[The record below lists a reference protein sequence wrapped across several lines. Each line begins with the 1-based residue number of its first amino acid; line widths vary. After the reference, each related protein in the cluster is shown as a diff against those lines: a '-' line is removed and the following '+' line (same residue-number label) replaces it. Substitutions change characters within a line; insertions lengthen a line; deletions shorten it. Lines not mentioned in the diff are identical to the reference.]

1 MPWKTFS
8 TQNTDCNKGLQAIW
22 NIKSIVDLQLEQC
35 RPTVTEGKKVEEHII
50 MVKGANGTKMLIAHI
65 NLVVA
70 MYVLHNHQHG
80 IKTHSLRVF
89 LFLFLS
95 FFSSAVH
102 LLLLA
107 KRGYTTAVQ
116 EEQQQHERATIPSC
130 NFV

>member
-1 MPWKTFS
+1 
-8 TQNTDCNKGLQAIW
+8 
-22 NIKSIVDLQLEQC
+22 
-35 RPTVTEGKKVEEHII
+35 

-89 LFLFLS
+89 LFLS

-102 LLLLA
+102 LLLLGKA
-107 KRGYTTAVQ
+107 WIHHCCPTRPGRTATT
-116 EEQQQHERATIPSC
+116 
-130 NFV
+130 